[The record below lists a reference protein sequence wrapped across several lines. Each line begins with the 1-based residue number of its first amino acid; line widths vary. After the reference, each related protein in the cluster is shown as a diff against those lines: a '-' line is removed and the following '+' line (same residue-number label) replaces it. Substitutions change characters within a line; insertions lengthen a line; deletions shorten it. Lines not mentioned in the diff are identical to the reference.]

1 VYPVFLS
8 FVGVI
13 RFVTKTLAGMVMIGK
28 ILARDKSIAR
38 FVVFSFTLLAD
49 VVGTAHELIEV
60 IGVFT

>member
-1 VYPVFLS
+1 
-8 FVGVI
+8 
-13 RFVTKTLAGMVMIGK
+13 MVMIGK